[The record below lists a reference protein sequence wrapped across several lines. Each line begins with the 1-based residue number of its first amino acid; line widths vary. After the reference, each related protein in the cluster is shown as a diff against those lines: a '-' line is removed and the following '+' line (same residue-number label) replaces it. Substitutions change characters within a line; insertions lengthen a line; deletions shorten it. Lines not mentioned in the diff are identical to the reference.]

1 MSDWPISQKSLL
13 LFTKNITSAAN
24 AGDVIVATVTLQ
36 ACLIK
41 SIVVKANAAQT
52 ADLTYIIIA
61 GGASKVVTFIDSV
74 SGVIGNI
81 AATDQQ
87 VAWIGAVTLDAA
99 DTIVITLAG
108 SGATAVNLQ
117 ITIEYEAIV
126 DGGYL
131 V

>member
-1 MSDWPISQKSLL
+1 MSDWPIAKNGIL

-24 AGDVIVATVTLQ
+24 AGDVTVATATLQ
-36 ACLIK
+36 SCLIK
-41 SIVVKANAAQT
+41 SIIVKANDAQT
-52 ADLTYIIIA
+52 ADLTYIIVS
-61 GGASKVVTFIDSV
+61 GGASKVVTFIDQV
-74 SGVIGNI
+74 SGIRGNI
-81 AATDQQ
+81 AVATKQ
-87 VAWIGAVTLDAA
+87 VAWTGAVTLDAT

-131 V
+131 A